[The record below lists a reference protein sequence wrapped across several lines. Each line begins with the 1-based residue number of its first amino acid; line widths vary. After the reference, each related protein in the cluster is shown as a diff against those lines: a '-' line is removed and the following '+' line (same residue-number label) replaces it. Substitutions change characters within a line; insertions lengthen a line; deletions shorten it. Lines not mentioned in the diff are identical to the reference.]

1 MNTELTTEE
10 CRELDKDAAEF
21 FLNAQTEYGGFGR
34 WAIDSTGM
42 AMPKTMAQF
51 GAEWYKKKVIE
62 KNKNHYYCDTCFFG
76 EDDSGSYFSDRLTRY
91 IEETYNRED
100 IEVVDMKITYEKRHI
115 DQPGQYRVFFI
126 YKNI

>member
-51 GAEWYKKKVIE
+51 GAEWYKKKVM
-62 KNKNHYYCDTCFFG
+62 KRNKYLYHCITK
-76 EDDSGSYFSDRLTRY
+76 YFNKMIFAFQIQFHNQCVL
-91 IEETYNRED
+91 
-100 IEVVDMKITYEKRHI
+100 K
-115 DQPGQYRVFFI
+115 
-126 YKNI
+126 